1 MVEKKYPRYGPL
13 FLMGSGLVI
22 LCSEFLIW
30 VGNYSAWEL
39 IFIPGLEASALIYVI
54 PMIVALLAISGGV
67 VLSVIFRLE
76 KNSSQISP
84 YLRYWTFIS
93 FLIGLNLTIFY
104 LTRLFQLHGNYLWQN
119 IAIYVLIA
127 GLICW
132 FLGIVIIATRGTED
146 IYPAEN

>member
-1 MVEKKYPRYGPL
+1 MVEKKYPRYCPL
-13 FLMGSGLVI
+13 FLMGSGLI
-22 LCSEFLIW
+22 LLGSEFLIW
-30 VGNYSAWEL
+30 VGSYSAWEL
-39 IFIPGLEASALIYVI
+39 MLIPGLDALALIYLI
-54 PMIVALLAISGGV
+54 PIIAGLLAISGGV
-67 VLSVIFRLE
+67 VLSVIIQLE
-76 KNSSQISP
+76 KGSSQISP

-132 FLGIVIIATRGTED
+132 FLGIVIIATQGTENMNL
-146 IYPAEN
+146 AEE